1 MRPYLRAA
9 NVKWS
14 GLDLS
19 DVKAMQF
26 SGSEADIYELQ
37 RGDIVIAEASGSQ
50 SEVGKAA
57 MWRNEI
63 PGCCFQNTL
72 LRVRPGG
79 KAMPEYL
86 LLVFELAAL
95 SGAFGQAAAGVGI
108 HHLGAQRMSGWP
120 VPLPSLGEQRHVI
133 ERSESY
139 MSVLEHVIRA
149 TNAAMQRAQQLRR
162 GILELAFFG
171 RLVPQLRGEVSV
183 SSASTVSD
191 AVRMTRERAKRGSG
205 LSSTSKSE
213 ISP

>member
-26 SGSEADIYELQ
+26 SSSEADIYEL
-37 RGDIVIAEASGSQ
+37 RLGDVVIAEASGSQ
-50 SEVGKAA
+50 NEVGKAA
-57 MWRNEI
+57 IWRGEI

-72 LRVRPGG
+72 LRVRPGE
-79 KAMPEYL
+79 KAMPDYL

-108 HHLGAQRMSGWP
+108 HHLGAQRMNGWP
-120 VPLPSLGEQRHVI
+120 VPLPPLDEQRQII

-139 MSVLEHVIRA
+139 TSVLEHVIKT
-149 TNAAMQRAQQLRR
+149 TNAGIQRARQLRR
-162 GILELAFFG
+162 GILELAFSG
-171 RLVPQLRGEVSV
+171 RLVSQLRGQGSV
-183 SSASTVSD
+183 SSASTVLD
-191 AVRMTRERAKRGSG
+191 AVRATRERTKRRGG
-205 LSSTSKSE
+205 LRPTSKSGG
-213 ISP
+213 SV